1 MFRFTSHV
9 LPLAMLL
16 LCAAAGAQVV
26 TPQRELKSTP
36 AEMVDTLNSVF
47 GEHHSRAIHA
57 KGIVLEG
64 IVRDKDSC

>member
-1 MFRFTSHV
+1 M
-9 LPLAMLL
+9 
-16 LCAAAGAQVV
+16 V